1 MRCFASL
8 CLGLALCAA
17 GCNRTPDWKRAGD
30 ENITE
35 NLFAT
40 HERREAIPFF
50 EQKGRYFDNDASTT
64 VDRDVVLPLLKRLNG
79 VAATEQWVV
88 LRPEVEN
95 WAGGLV
101 IGLPEDPQTV
111 DQMAQ
116 VVQEADDAFP
126 GFIIQQWGHEWLA
139 IDFIDQETYEFLK
152 KSNPAID
159 QQR

>member
-1 MRCFASL
+1 MRFLIVLCF
-8 CLGLALCAA
+8 GVTLCAA
-17 GCNRTPDWKRAGD
+17 GCSGNPDWKAVGD
-30 ENITE
+30 DNVRDG
-35 NLFAT
+35 LLAT

-50 EQKGRYFDNDASTT
+50 EQQGRYFDNDASTT

-88 LRPEVEN
+88 LRPEVED

-101 IGLPEDPQTV
+101 IGLPEGPQTV

-126 GFIIQQWGHEWLA
+126 GFIIQQWGYEWLA